1 MAMREWLEGKRQQ
14 WRQRPF
20 GRLVSHFM
28 TRLFSGGT
36 GDSAEGEMGMGI
48 GTVLALLA
56 SPGGFITIFLFQK
69 YSSLDRFLRGRT
81 NFDPYVASL
90 PDQYFFLTLS
100 FCITGIVTVLKWDS
114 IFPDR
119 RDYMNL
125 AQLPLPTRQIFLAN
139 LAAILAIAAI
149 FAFDVNAVSAIFF
162 PMLVTMEQPT
172 FMAYVHFA
180 SAHVIGVLLAGMFV
194 FFALFA
200 VIGTLMVLLPQTFF
214 KRMSLY
220 LRVGLVTLLLLL
232 LSTSFAVPPLLRSP
246 AGVPEWVRWLPPV
259 WFLEFARSLIGK
271 AEPTSMWLGG
281 YALRAWFGSL
291 AIAAVVYV
299 WSYYRYFIKI
309 PEMLET
315 TAPRR
320 RGSANIFRLLDG
332 WLLRSPAERAIY
344 RFTLK
349 TLLRND
355 RHAMLAGGF
364 AGLGLV
370 MASQTL
376 MSGFSAKP
384 SSIPNVNFLA
394 APLILVYFVVC
405 GLRFVFELPAEI
417 RANWLYQVAAQQDCS
432 ELVAIA
438 RKAILTFV
446 WPWLLFT
453 GLLYIDSWGWQ
464 TAMAHML
471 LSLAVSYCLADLLLL
486 RFAKIPFTCSYS
498 AWQQGATV
506 MAVIYAFG
514 LFVFASVIP
523 GIEHDLFRRSP
534 FGVIGFAC
542 LILGGWL
549 WFRRWTAEEFSQ
561 DRVLFEDEPA
571 PVLSTL
577 NLSGRS

>member
-1 MAMREWLEGKRQQ
+1 MKLRERLELKRQQ
-14 WRQRPF
+14 LRQRPF
-20 GRLVSHFM
+20 GRLVSHFIA
-28 TRLFSGGT
+28 RLFSGGT
-36 GDSAEGEMGMGI
+36 GDSAEGEMGMGV

-69 YSSLDRFLRGRT
+69 YSSLDRFLRGRQ

-100 FCITGIVTVLKWDS
+100 FCITGVVTILKWDS

-125 AQLPLPTRQIFLAN
+125 APLPLPTRQIFLAN
-139 LAAILAIAAI
+139 LAAILTIAAI

-172 FMAYVHFA
+172 FMAYEHFA
-180 SAHVIGVLLAGMFV
+180 LAHVIGVFLASMFV

-214 KRMSLY
+214 KRISLF
-220 LRVGLVTLLLLL
+220 LRVALVTLLLLL
-232 LSTSFAVPPLLRSP
+232 LSTSFAVPPLLHSRSDVP
-246 AGVPEWVRWLPPV
+246 AWVCWLPPV

-271 AEPTSMWLGG
+271 AEPSAMWLGG
-281 YALRAWFGSL
+281 YALRVWFSSL

-320 RGSANIFRLLDG
+320 RGSANFFRLLDG

-355 RHAMLAGGF
+355 SHAMLAGGF

-370 MASQTL
+370 MASHAL
-376 MSGFSAKP
+376 MSGFAAKLSA
-384 SSIPNVNFLA
+384 IPNVDFLT
-394 APLILVYFVVC
+394 APFIMIYFMVC

-417 RANWLYQVAAQQDCS
+417 RANWLYQVMAQQDCL
-432 ELVAIA
+432 ELVGIA

-446 WPWLLFT
+446 WPWLILAG
-453 GLLYIDSWGWQ
+453 GLYVRGWGWQ
-464 TAMAHML
+464 TAAAHTL

-498 AWQQGATV
+498 AWQQGATA

-514 LFVFASVIP
+514 LFVFASIIP
-523 GIEHDLFRRSP
+523 GIEHDLLRRGP
-534 FGVIGFAC
+534 IGVIGFAC

-549 WFRRWTAEEFSQ
+549 WFRRWTVEEFSQ
-561 DRVLFEDEPA
+561 GQVLFEDEPA

-577 NLSGRS
+577 NLSGG